1 MWHSHCTPIKS
12 RLRAW
17 KWERSEKDSKI
28 KAMADGKTKAG
39 DSSSSGTAKP
49 TKGRGPLSSLM
60 SEYVPAV
67 IRTTFNLPVESGGC
81 LSLLSGPDMD
91 QGPRWLLRALQAS
104 SQPRWQIAP

>member
-49 TKGRGPLSSLM
+49 TREGAWPPFL
-60 SEYVPAV
+60 
-67 IRTTFNLPVESGGC
+67 FNVGV
-81 LSLLSGPDMD
+81 
-91 QGPRWLLRALQAS
+91 RAGS
-104 SQPRWQIAP
+104 DKNDI